1 MIPVFKCEECE
12 TEFFVDI
19 YPWRKIGEKKFANL
33 CQKIIKRGHKINLH
47 THPSK
52 MFDSKRTFMHQYS
65 QKEQIEILK
74 LGKKKIKQWT
84 GKYPLAHRAR
94 GYGINQDTFKALKK
108 VNIKYDCS
116 YFYQNKNCHL
126 QTEIVNRPFI
136 HHDILEIPVTVFCR
150 KIKYNLLNFNI
161 KYGKKYYQKLDLRYG
176 VRLSE
181 IKKVIKKTAKNDII
195 VIFLHSFNFLNLP
208 YNQREKQYLKPS
220 VNHKIIQDFAE
231 LIKWLSQQKNCIFT
245 NIDKLNF
252 KKPIKDHFQC
262 LKTNIPVIKKIRQ
275 IYHNKILK
283 RPEI

>member
-1 MIPVFKCEECE
+1 MPQILFTIDTEIGELTKNEKGAFEIFIE
-12 TEFFVDI
+12 GKIGTKKFGYELIMDLLEKYQAKGEFFVDI

-161 KYGKKYYQKLDLRYG
+161 KYGKKYYQKPHPHTDG
-176 VRLSE
+176 E
-181 IKKVIKKTAKNDII
+181 AG
-195 VIFLHSFNFLNLP
+195 
-208 YNQREKQYLKPS
+208 E
-220 VNHKIIQDFAE
+220 
-231 LIKWLSQQKNCIFT
+231 
-245 NIDKLNF
+245 
-252 KKPIKDHFQC
+252 
-262 LKTNIPVIKKIRQ
+262 
-275 IYHNKILK
+275 
-283 RPEI
+283 